1 MMRKTAMRMSKPLAK
16 QYGVV
21 LLGLVFILLLASAG
35 LVLSVLDAKSV
46 KLERDRKT
54 LAALAQAKA
63 ALIGWSAA
71 NATMPGSLPCPD
83 TSNTGAAGS
92 CGASSGLIGRLP
104 WKTLGL
110 SDLRDGDGEC
120 LWYALSP
127 VYRNTLAVSNRTGSN
142 MLNSQVAAKIT
153 VHGTAGSPLSAA
165 INPVIAVIIAPRAK
179 LKNQNR
185 GSSSNVCSGNSIA
198 ANYLDSSLGINN
210 ASGNLTNGHYSFIA
224 GANSEAFNDQLT
236 YITAREFYQV
246 LRKRLVKELL
256 GQGDTH
262 AGPTKYYDSNRVY
275 PCPAATSNGPADC
288 NRRVGFIN
296 NSGMGLQYAVI
307 GNWLANNGWF
317 AMANYQYA
325 DPSNIRLSLVDGLG
339 AYYCD
344 ANANNIACGSP

>member
-1 MMRKTAMRMSKPLAK
+1 MMTNSLYKVR
-16 QYGVV
+16 GVV
-21 LLGLVFILLLASAG
+21 LIGLVFILLLASAG
-35 LVLSVLDAKSV
+35 LILSILDAKGIQR
-46 KLERDRKT
+46 ERDKKT
-54 LAALAQAKA
+54 LAALAQAKV

-83 TSNTGAAGS
+83 SNNTGVAGS
-92 CGASSGLIGRLP
+92 CGTSSGIIGRLP

-127 VYRNTLAVSNRTGSN
+127 VYRNTLAVSSRTGSN
-142 MLNSQVAAKIT
+142 VLNSQVAAKIT
-153 VHGTAGSPLSAA
+153 VHGNTGAALSTP
-165 INPVIAVIIAPRAK
+165 INPVIAVIIAPRSK
-179 LKNQNR
+179 LGNQSR
-185 GSSSNVCSGNSIA
+185 GTNSVLCSGNNTAS
-198 ANYLDSSLGINN
+198 NYLDSSQGINN
-210 ASGNLTNGHYSFIA
+210 ANGNLNNGHYSFIA
-224 GANSEAFNDQLT
+224 GAKSDTFNDELT
-236 YITAREFYQV
+236 YITATEFYQV

-262 AGPTKYYDSNRVY
+262 AGPTKYYDSHYAY
-275 PCPAATSNGPADC
+275 PCPAATSNGIADC

-296 NSGMGLQYAVI
+296 NSGMGLQYASL

-325 DPSNIRLSLVDGLG
+325 SPSNIRISLVDPIG

-344 ANANNIACGSP
+344 ANANTVSCDVP